1 MKLFDLAAGERGVVA
16 GRTEAVTRRRFSRV
30 SQVGSILS
38 PFAAALTLLLAG
50 CTVGPDYKGA
60 PSTTHASSFR
70 RAPDGAVSTAPSVA
84 AWWIAL
90 GDPQLTALIDA
101 GIANSPDLRAAQARV
116 RQARAGLSQQKSNE
130 LPKVGAS
137 AAYLRTREPDLSS
150 LGSSSSGSSGGR
162 GPVALY
168 LAGFDASWELDL
180 FGGTR
185 RAVEAASAEADA
197 SEADLADAHVQLAA
211 EIGSAYVGLRD
222 QQQRMAI
229 VRKSAE
235 LEERVLTL
243 TEQRRARGVA
253 SQLDVERVRTQVENT
268 RNALIPL
275 DAQIAESLDELA
287 VLTGREPGAL
297 DDMLNASA
305 PLPMLPQTIA
315 VGDPAQLLR
324 RRPDVRAAERRLAS
338 QSAQIGEREADWFP
352 KVTLFGSLSFSA
364 ADPGHLVRKN
374 NFTWLTVPYLQW
386 NAFDFGRTKARVDQ
400 SRAAFDEAQAKYEST
415 VLGALRDADV
425 ALSRYGHER
434 ENVVSLR
441 TVESSA
447 RLAATL
453 TEQRYRAGTA
463 TALDWLDAER
473 TRYTAEQNRIQSDAQ
488 LIKDYVALQK
498 SLGLGWEGMVS
509 AQ

>member
-1 MKLFDLAAGERGVVA
+1 MLAPVPA
-16 GRTEAVTRRRFSRV
+16 AVTV
-30 SQVGSILS
+30 
-38 PFAAALTLLLAG
+38 LLAG

-60 PSTTHASSFR
+60 PATTHVSSFK
-70 RAPDGAVSTAPSVA
+70 RAPDGVVQTAPGVA
-84 AWWIAL
+84 AWWLAL

-116 RQARAGLSQQKSNE
+116 RQARAGLSQQQSNE

-150 LGSSSSGSSGGR
+150 LSGGSSSSGGR
-162 GPVALY
+162 GPIALY

-185 RAVEAASAEADA
+185 RAVEAASAQADA
-197 SEADLADAHVQLAA
+197 SQAELADAHVQLAA

-222 QQQRMAI
+222 QQQSMAI

-235 LEERVLTL
+235 LEARVLTL
-243 TEQRRARGVA
+243 TEQRRDRGVA

-297 DDMLNASA
+297 DDELNASA
-305 PLPMLPQTIA
+305 PLPALPQTIA

-352 KVTLFGSLSFSA
+352 KVTLFGSLAFSA

-374 NFTWLTVPYLQW
+374 NFTWLAVPYLQW

-400 SRAAFDEAQAKYEST
+400 SRAALDEAQAKYEST

-447 RLAATL
+447 TRAATL

-509 AQ
+509 TQ